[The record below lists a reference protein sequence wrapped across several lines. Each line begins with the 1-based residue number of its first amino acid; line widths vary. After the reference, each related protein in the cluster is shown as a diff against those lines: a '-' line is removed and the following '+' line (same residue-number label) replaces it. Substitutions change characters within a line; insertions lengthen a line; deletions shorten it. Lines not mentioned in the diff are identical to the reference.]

1 MGSFMDFRT
10 WIKSSGISQKKLAQE
25 LAMSQSYLSEILSGK
40 RKINT
45 RLAQRIEDISGGEVN
60 RMELLYPGDGRITKH
75 ERPPYEQMFL
85 ERGSPLSPEI
95 REKVLSGEL

>member
-1 MGSFMDFRT
+1 MNFRA
-10 WIKSSGISQKKLAQE
+10 WIKSTGISQKKLAQD

-45 RLAQRIEDISGGEVN
+45 RIAQRIEDISGGEVN
-60 RMELLYPGDGRITKH
+60 RMELLYPGDGAISKH
-75 ERPPYEQMFL
+75 DTQTEKQMLL
-85 ERGSPLSPEI
+85 ERGSPLTPEM

>member
-1 MGSFMDFRT
+1 MDFRA
-10 WIKSSGISQKKLAQE
+10 WIKSSGITQKKLAQD
-25 LAMSQSYLSEILSGK
+25 LGMSQSYLSEILSGK

-60 RMELLYPGDGRITKH
+60 RMELLYPEDGTILKQETH
-75 ERPPYEQMFL
+75 TEMHML
-85 ERGSPLSPEI
+85 IERGSPLTPEM

>member
-1 MGSFMDFRT
+1 MRQIMDFRA
-10 WIKSSGISQKKLAQE
+10 WIKSSGISQKKLAQD

-45 RLAQRIEDISGGEVN
+45 RLAKRIEDISKGEVS
-60 RMELLYPGDGRITKH
+60 RMELLYPKDNVISKH
-75 ERPPYEQMFL
+75 KPHTEKHMFL
-85 ERGSPLSPEI
+85 ERGSPLSQEM